1 LIFLIKSSER
11 AGLFLD
17 ARSTASEARVKAQ
30 ELKNLKNKLESHRQ
44 MELTEDN
51 DENMVVQSNE
61 TMQGGCGIERYG
73 MPIRRNASK
82 IT

>member
-1 LIFLIKSSER
+1 
-11 AGLFLD
+11 LD

-30 ELKNLKNKLESHRQ
+30 ELKNLKNKLDSQRQ

-51 DENMVVQSNE
+51 DENNMVVQSNE